1 MQENTNQRRSKVLGY
16 AVIMMFAV
24 FVVQSSAQV
33 FVVYSLGEPFCLG
46 PLDVSFVSVISV
58 ISASVGKSI
67 KNYSLDLAAS

>member
-1 MQENTNQRRSKVLGY
+1 MQENTNQRRIKVCGY
-16 AVIMMFAV
+16 AVIMMFGV

-46 PLDVSFVSVISV
+46 PLGVSFISVTSVISG
-58 ISASVGKSI
+58 SVGKSI